1 MAKDKTEFIKFTT
14 PPCVAIWPKLTKPD
28 SYKNGPLNFNTKL
41 RLAADHPFVEEL
53 RVHAERCFADQKA
66 ILVADGNKKAA
77 KELTNVGYPY
87 STELDEEGN
96 ETGFVKILAKRDAVK
111 YEGKGDAKKEVGRVT
126 IPIFDGAGVRVE
138 GLDIW
143 GGSEIRVSGWI
154 SSYYF
159 PANKAAGA
167 ALRIT
172 AVQVLKLVS
181 GGALDAA
188 GYGFDSDGDALAA
201 PVKPPVSDTDDS
213 DGEPAGDGAD
223 F

>member
-66 ILVADGNKKAA
+66 ILVAEGNKKGA

-96 ETGFVKILAKRDAVK
+96 ETGFVKIVAKRDAVK
-111 YEGKGDAKKEVGRVT
+111 FDKKTKEEIARVT

-181 GGALDAA
+181 GGTLDAA
-188 GYGFDSDGDALAA
+188 GYGFDSDGDSIA
-201 PVKPPVSDTDDS
+201 PSTAPKASDAGEEG
-213 DGEPAGDGAD
+213 GEPAGDGAD

>member
-1 MAKDKTEFIKFTT
+1 MAAKTKTEFIKFTT
-14 PPCVAIWPKLTKPD
+14 PVCVAIWPKLTNPD

-53 RVHAERCFADQKA
+53 RVHAERCFAEQKA
-66 ILVADGNKKAA
+66 LLVADGNKAAA
-77 KELTNVGYPY
+77 KALVNVGYPY
-87 STELDEEGN
+87 SVELDEEGN

-111 YEGKGDAKKEVGRVT
+111 LDKVTKKEIGRVT
-126 IPIFDGAGVRVE
+126 IPIFDGAGNKVE
-138 GLDIW
+138 GIDIW

-181 GGALDAA
+181 GGALSAA
-188 GYGFDSDGDALAA
+188 GYGFGSDGDAIAA
-201 PVKPPVSDTDDS
+201 PAAAQSAGEE
-213 DGEPAGDGAD
+213 DGEPAGSGAD